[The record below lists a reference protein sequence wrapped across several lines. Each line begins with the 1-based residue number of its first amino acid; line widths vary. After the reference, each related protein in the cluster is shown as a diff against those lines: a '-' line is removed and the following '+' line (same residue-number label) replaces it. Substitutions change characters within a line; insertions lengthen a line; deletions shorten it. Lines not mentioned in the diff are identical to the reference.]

1 MPKRSSGT
9 TSGTA
14 TAPKP
19 PIESFEIVE
28 IHRSKILAAPY
39 NPRVMADAARS
50 MDLKYSNDN
59 GQLRLLVYNIGKN
72 KIESGDNTIIE
83 IPYSGD
89 GVVTVD
95 RADAADY
102 DGQPYVT
109 ASLAASVPTSYAL
122 NQNYPNPFNPTTKI
136 SFSLPTATGWSLKV
150 YNVSGSLVKEFTGD
164 GAAGNYEV
172 EWDGRSQNGTQTA
185 SGVYF
190 YRLEAGSFSRTMKM
204 ILLK

>member
-1 MPKRSSGT
+1 VKTDRQNGVIRLSTNTVGSIGAAFFVLSAGSNT
-9 TSGTA
+9 TLGDPT
-14 TAPKP
+14 
-19 PIESFEIVE
+19 
-28 IHRSKILAAPY
+28 L
-39 NPRVMADAARS
+39 ADAARS
-50 MDLKYSNDN
+50 MDLKYSSDN

-72 KIESGDNTIIE
+72 KIESGENTIIE